1 LKNLLKG
8 DDVMVSQPRWTH
20 SFSLN
25 KKDEQEL
32 EKIIEQNQ
40 TKDNHFGIIDV
51 VKEGIRSLKAKQGRK
66 G

>member
-1 LKNLLKG
+1 
-8 DDVMVSQPRWTH
+8 MVSQPRWTH